1 MNNIYIIYEDDIY
14 EISKYINKH
23 PGEGIS
29 NVYLARYN
37 RKNITNDFNK
47 YHMTDEAFELFE
59 KVKIEKSYNGINYIC
74 KNYFQ
79 GRMPQ
84 SFYYNKDDLDGEIYL
99 ETNNIVLIPFEST
112 FLLKYKI
119 QNKII
124 NDKILV
130 MNGKFMYSKE
140 NTIYN
145 SIEIII
151 NKIKKIL

>member
-1 MNNIYIIYEDDIY
+1 MNRIYIIYEDDIY
-14 EISKYINKH
+14 EISRYIPKH

-79 GRMPQ
+79 GRIPQ
-84 SFYYNKDDLDGEIYL
+84 YFYYNKDDINGEKYL
-99 ETNNIVLIPFEST
+99 ENNNIALIPFEGI

-119 QNKII
+119 NDEII
-124 NDKILV
+124 QDKILV
-130 MNGKFMYSKE
+130 INGKFMYSKE
-140 NTIYN
+140 NAVYN
-145 SIEIII
+145 SIELIV
-151 NKIKKIL
+151 NKIKKLL

>member
-1 MNNIYIIYEDDIY
+1 MNSIYIIYEDDIY
-14 EISKYINKH
+14 EISRYIPKH

-79 GRMPQ
+79 GRIPQ
-84 SFYYNKDDLDGEIYL
+84 YFYYNKDDINGEKYL
-99 ETNNIVLIPFEST
+99 ENNNIALIPFEGI

-119 QNKII
+119 NDEII
-124 NDKILV
+124 QDKILV
-130 MNGKFMYSKE
+130 INGKFMYSKE
-140 NTIYN
+140 NAVYN
-145 SIEIII
+145 SIELIV
-151 NKIKKIL
+151 NKIKKLL